1 MIHLTEILEIKRLM
15 PIHFDAHDFILA
27 FIRTYPHSYFRILGG
42 NMNDVNI
49 TNAQIGNFLK
59 QHSSDLCIESAG
71 EVESLN
77 IMSNISSCM
86 SWKKL

>member
-1 MIHLTEILEIKRLM
+1 
-15 PIHFDAHDFILA
+15 
-27 FIRTYPHSYFRILGG
+27 
-42 NMNDVNI
+42 MNDVNI